1 MILFQKNRCKGSND
15 SHETTNEMRRTIRDI
30 FFTHQA
36 QTTARPIG
44 LEVKKARGSYII
56 DKDNKKYLDFVAG
69 VSACTLGH
77 SHPKVIRA
85 VRRQMRKYLHVM
97 VYGEFVQD
105 EPVQLV
111 KLLADHLPEQLSC
124 TYLTNSGTEGIEGA
138 LKLAKRATGRQRII
152 SANNAYHGNT
162 QGAMSV
168 MGYEERKR
176 AYRPLIPGTSFIQ
189 FNDVRDL
196 EQINEQTAA
205 VILETIQGGAGFIVP
220 TNDYMIAVRERCDKV
235 GALLI
240 LDEIQPGMGR
250 TGKLFAFEHY
260 NMIPDIFVTGKG
272 LGGGFPVGAFCASK
286 ELMNLLQ
293 DKPILGHIT
302 TFGGHPVIAAAC
314 HATLKT
320 LLQSNLITET
330 LEKEQYIREQ
340 LQHRGIQEIRGKGLM
355 LALILRTPEHAQ
367 QLVKIALE
375 RGLLLFFLLFEKR
388 AVRVTPPLTISKKE
402 IKKGCDIIL
411 NILDEI
417 C

>member
-1 MILFQKNRCKGSND
+1 MI
-15 SHETTNEMRRTIRDI
+15 RTARDI
-30 FFTHQA
+30 FFAHQA
-36 QTTARPIG
+36 QTTPKPIG

-111 KLLADHLPEQLSC
+111 KLLADQLPEQLSC
-124 TYLTNSGTEGIEGA
+124 IYLTNSGTEGIEGA

-176 AYRPLIPGTSFIQ
+176 AYRPLIPGTSYIQ
-189 FNDVRDL
+189 FNDIGDL
-196 EQINEQTAA
+196 EQINEQAAA

-220 TNDYMIAVRERCDKV
+220 TNDYMKAVRERCDKV

-272 LGGGFPVGAFCASK
+272 LGGGFPVGAFGASK
-286 ELMNLLQ
+286 KLMNLLQ

-320 LLQSNLITET
+320 LLQSNLIAET
-330 LEKEQYIREQ
+330 IEKEQYIREQ
-340 LQHRGIQEIRGKGLM
+340 LQHQGIKEIRGKGLM
-355 LALILRTPEHAQ
+355 LALILPTPELAQ

-402 IKKGCDIIL
+402 LKKGCDIIV

>member
-1 MILFQKNRCKGSND
+1 MIS
-15 SHETTNEMRRTIRDI
+15 TARDI
-30 FFTHQA
+30 FFAHQA
-36 QTTARPIG
+36 QTTPKPIG

-111 KLLADHLPEQLSC
+111 KLLADQLPEQLSC
-124 TYLTNSGTEGIEGA
+124 IYLTNSGTEGIEGA

-176 AYRPLIPGTSFIQ
+176 AYRPLIPGTSYIQ
-189 FNDVRDL
+189 FNDIGDL

-220 TNDYMIAVRERCDKV
+220 TNDYMKAVRERCDKV

-260 NMIPDIFVTGKG
+260 NMIPDIFVAGKG
-272 LGGGFPVGAFCASK
+272 LGGGFPVGAFGASK
-286 ELMNLLQ
+286 KLMNLLQ

-320 LLQSNLITET
+320 LLQSNLIAET
-330 LEKEQYIREQ
+330 IEKEQYIREQ
-340 LQHRGIQEIRGKGLM
+340 LQHQGIKEIRGKGLM
-355 LALILRTPEHAQ
+355 LALILPTPELAQ

-402 IKKGCDIIL
+402 LKKGCDIIV

>member
-1 MILFQKNRCKGSND
+1 MI
-15 SHETTNEMRRTIRDI
+15 RTARDI
-30 FFTHQA
+30 FFKHQA
-36 QTTARPIG
+36 QTTPKPIG

-111 KLLADHLPEQLSC
+111 KLLADQLPEQLSC
-124 TYLTNSGTEGIEGA
+124 IYLTNSGTEGIEGA

-176 AYRPLIPGTSFIQ
+176 AYRPLIPGTSYIQ
-189 FNDVRDL
+189 FNDIGDL

-220 TNDYMIAVRERCDKV
+220 TNDYMKAVRERCDKV

-272 LGGGFPVGAFCASK
+272 LGGGFPVGAFGASK
-286 ELMNLLQ
+286 KLMNLLQ

-320 LLQSNLITET
+320 LLQSNLIAET
-330 LEKEQYIREQ
+330 IEKEQYIREQ
-340 LQHRGIQEIRGKGLM
+340 LQHQGIKEIRGKGLM
-355 LALILRTPEHAQ
+355 LALILPTPELAQ

-402 IKKGCDIIL
+402 LKKGCDIIV

>member
-1 MILFQKNRCKGSND
+1 MI
-15 SHETTNEMRRTIRDI
+15 RTARDI

-36 QTTARPIG
+36 QTTPKPIG

-105 EPVQLV
+105 EPVKLV
-111 KLLADHLPEQLSC
+111 KLLADQLPEQLSC
-124 TYLTNSGTEGIEGA
+124 IYLTNSGTEGIEGA
-138 LKLAKRATGRQRII
+138 LKLSKRATGRQRII

-176 AYRPLIPGTSFIQ
+176 AYRPLIPGTSYIQ
-189 FNDVRDL
+189 FNDIGDL

-220 TNDYMIAVRERCDKV
+220 TNDYMKAVRERCDKV

-272 LGGGFPVGAFCASK
+272 LGGGFPVGAFGASK
-286 ELMNLLQ
+286 KLMNLLQ

-320 LLQSNLITET
+320 LLQSNLIAET
-330 LEKEQYIREQ
+330 IEKEQYIREQ
-340 LQHRGIQEIRGKGLM
+340 LQHQGIKEIRGKGLM
-355 LALILRTPEHAQ
+355 LALILPTPELAQ
-367 QLVKIALE
+367 QLVKIALK

-402 IKKGCDIIL
+402 LKKGCDIIV

>member
-1 MILFQKNRCKGSND
+1 
-15 SHETTNEMRRTIRDI
+15 MRRTIRDI

-36 QTTARPIG
+36 QTTAQPIG

-85 VRRQMRKYLHVM
+85 VRRQMKKYLHVM

-105 EPVQLV
+105 EPVKLV
-111 KLLADHLPEQLSC
+111 KLLADQLPEKLSC

-176 AYRPLIPGTSFIQ
+176 AYRPLIPGTSYIQ

-220 TNDYMIAVRERCDKV
+220 TNDYMKAVRERCDKV

-260 NMIPDIFVTGKG
+260 DMIPDIFVTGKG

-320 LLQSNLITET
+320 LLQSNLIAKT

-340 LQHRGIQEIRGKGLM
+340 LQHRGIKEIRGKGLM
-355 LALILRTPEHAQ
+355 LALILPTPKHAQ

-402 IKKGCDIIL
+402 LKKGCDIIV

>member
-1 MILFQKNRCKGSND
+1 MI
-15 SHETTNEMRRTIRDI
+15 RTARDI
-30 FFTHQA
+30 FFAHQA
-36 QTTARPIG
+36 QTTPKPIG

-111 KLLADHLPEQLSC
+111 KLLADQLPEQLSC
-124 TYLTNSGTEGIEGA
+124 IYLTNSGTEGIEGA

-176 AYRPLIPGTSFIQ
+176 AYRPLIPGTSYIQ
-189 FNDVRDL
+189 FNDIGDL

-220 TNDYMIAVRERCDKV
+220 TNDYMKAVRERCDKV

-272 LGGGFPVGAFCASK
+272 LGGGFPVGAFGASK
-286 ELMNLLQ
+286 KLMNLLQ

-320 LLQSNLITET
+320 LLQSNLIDET
-330 LEKEQYIREQ
+330 IEKEQYIREQ
-340 LQHRGIQEIRGKGLM
+340 LQHQGIKEIRGKGLM
-355 LALILRTPEHAQ
+355 LALILPTPELAQ

-402 IKKGCDIIL
+402 LKKGCDIIV

>member
-1 MILFQKNRCKGSND
+1 
-15 SHETTNEMRRTIRDI
+15 MRRTIRDI

-36 QTTARPIG
+36 QTTAQPIG

-176 AYRPLIPGTSFIQ
+176 AYRPLIPGTSYIQ
-189 FNDVRDL
+189 FNDVGDL

-220 TNDYMIAVRERCDKV
+220 TNDYMKAVRERCDKV

-260 NMIPDIFVTGKG
+260 DMIPDIFVTGKG

-340 LQHRGIQEIRGKGLM
+340 LQHQGIKEIRGKGLM
-355 LALILRTPEHAQ
+355 LALILPTPELAQ

-402 IKKGCDIIL
+402 LKKGCDIIV

>member
-1 MILFQKNRCKGSND
+1 MKL
-15 SHETTNEMRRTIRDI
+15 TARDI
-30 FFTHQA
+30 FFAHQA
-36 QTTARPIG
+36 QTTAQPIG

-111 KLLADHLPEQLSC
+111 KLLADQLPEKLSC
-124 TYLTNSGTEGIEGA
+124 IYLTNSGTEGIEGA

-176 AYRPLIPGTSFIQ
+176 AYRPLIPGTSYIQ
-189 FNDVRDL
+189 FNDVGDL

-205 VILETIQGGAGFIVP
+205 VILESIQGGAGFIVP
-220 TNDYMIAVRERCDKV
+220 TNDYMKAVRERCDKV

-320 LLQSNLITET
+320 LLESNLISET
-330 LEKEQYIREQ
+330 LEKEQYVRKQ
-340 LQHRGIQEIRGKGLM
+340 LQHKGIKEIRGKGLM
-355 LALILRTPEHAQ
+355 LALILEKPEIAQ
-367 QLVKIALE
+367 NLVKIALE
-375 RGLLLFFLLFEKR
+375 RGLLLFFLLFENR
-388 AVRVTPPLTISKKE
+388 AVRLTPPLTISKKE
-402 IKKGCDIIL
+402 LKKGCDVIINIL
-411 NILDEI
+411 NEI

>member
-1 MILFQKNRCKGSND
+1 MS
-15 SHETTNEMRRTIRDI
+15 STIRDI
-30 FFTHQA
+30 FFAHQA
-36 QTTARPIG
+36 QTTAQPIG

-56 DKDNKKYLDFVAG
+56 DKKNKKYLDFVAG

-97 VYGEFVQD
+97 VYGEFVQE
-105 EPVQLV
+105 EPAQLV
-111 KLLADHLPEQLSC
+111 KLLADQLPEKLSC

-138 LKLAKRATGRQRII
+138 LKLAKRATGRHRII
-152 SANNAYHGNT
+152 SAINAYHGNT

-189 FNDVRDL
+189 FNDKEDL
-196 EQINEQTAA
+196 EKIDERTAA
-205 VILETIQGGAGFIVP
+205 VILETIQGGAGFIIP
-220 TNDYMIAVRERCDKV
+220 NKNYMKAVRKRCDEV

-260 NMIPDIFVTGKG
+260 DIVPDIFVTGKG

-286 ELMNLLQ
+286 ELMGLLQ

-320 LLQSNLITET
+320 LLNSNLIAQT
-330 LEKEQYIREQ
+330 LEKEQLIREQ
-340 LQHRGIQEIRGKGLM
+340 LQHREIKEIRGKGLM
-355 LALILRTPEHAQ
+355 LAIILSSPELAKQ
-367 QLVKIALE
+367 VVKIALD
-375 RGLLLFFLLFEKR
+375 RGLLLFFLLFENR
-388 AVRVTPPLTISKKE
+388 AIRITPPLTISKKE
-402 IKKGCDIIL
+402 LKKGCDIIV
-411 NILDEI
+411 NILDEA